1 MAYSNN
7 HRAIHRVDYTIFRLG
22 RISDGLQKITTF
34 DVGVYLLTVRMA
46 QRIEMQICLG
56 SSCFS
61 RGNKD
66 VVMFIIEY
74 LRKNHLDDKV
84 IFKGARC
91 MAHCS
96 NGPNLKINGEIIED
110 VTIAK
115 IESILEKE
123 FTGII

>member
-1 MAYSNN
+1 LNSKEM
-7 HRAIHRVDYTIFRLG
+7 T
-22 RISDGLQKITTF
+22 
-34 DVGVYLLTVRMA
+34 

-66 VVMFIIEY
+66 VVMYIREY

-91 MAHCS
+91 MGHCS
-96 NGPNLKINGEIIED
+96 NGPNMIINGITFEG
-110 VTIAK
+110 VTLAK
-115 IESILEKE
+115 IEKILEKE
-123 FTGII
+123 FAGLA

>member
-1 MAYSNN
+1 
-7 HRAIHRVDYTIFRLG
+7 
-22 RISDGLQKITTF
+22 
-34 DVGVYLLTVRMA
+34 MA

-66 VVMFIIEY
+66 VVMYTREY

-91 MAHCS
+91 MGLCS
-96 NGPNLKINGEIIED
+96 NGPNMIING
-110 VTIAK
+110 VTFEGVTLAK
-115 IESILEKE
+115 IEKILEKE
-123 FTGII
+123 FAGLV

>member
-1 MAYSNN
+1 M
-7 HRAIHRVDYTIFRLG
+7 T
-22 RISDGLQKITTF
+22 QK
-34 DVGVYLLTVRMA
+34 V
-46 QRIEMQICLG
+46 EMHICLG

-66 VVMFIIEY
+66 VVMFIREY

-91 MAHCS
+91 MGHCS
-96 NGPNLKINGEIIED
+96 NGPNLNINGETFEG
-110 VTIAK
+110 VTLVK

-123 FTGII
+123 FPRLV